1 MIQPTTTC
9 LSRGSARHEVHA
21 IDLRIK
27 KGQARPSQFTRDVAV
42 SVLRRQL
49 GAEAAI
55 VLSEER
61 LGYDEFELTVLF
73 FWRTDG
79 DPS

>member
-1 MIQPTTTC
+1 MIASSC
-9 LSRGSARHEVHA
+9 LSRGPARHEVHA

-27 KGQARPSQFTRDVAV
+27 KGQARPSQHARDVAV

-55 VLSEER
+55 VLSEQR
-61 LGYDEFELTVLF
+61 LGYDEYEVVVLL
-73 FWRTDG
+73 FWRADEAV
-79 DPS
+79 S